1 MIEYDGEVEYEVRPY
16 HLTRAHKEG
25 RKAQN
30 RKTII
35 APELKKLDETI
46 FSRRGGGLSRI
57 RRMPP
62 DRHTRLSLSILKA
75 FE

>member
-1 MIEYDGEVEYEVRPY
+1 MIEYYGEVEYEVRPY

-25 RKAQN
+25 RK
-30 RKTII
+30 RKIGKIII

-46 FSRRGGGLSRI
+46 FSRRGGGLSKI

-62 DRHTRLSLSILKA
+62 DRHTRLSLFILKA

>member
-1 MIEYDGEVEYEVRPY
+1 MEK
-16 HLTRAHKEG
+16 LTAWVTLSAKQVLKEEREHK
-25 RKAQN
+25 N

-35 APELKKLDETI
+35 APELKKLDEDI
-46 FSRRGGGLSRI
+46 FSRRGGGLSKI

-62 DRHTRLSLSILKA
+62 DRHTRLSFFILKA

>member
-16 HLTRAHKEG
+16 HLTRAYKG
-25 RKAQN
+25 GKKAQN

-46 FSRRGGGLSRI
+46 FSRRGGGYRKFGGCLPI
-57 RRMPP
+57 DIP
-62 DRHTRLSLSILKA
+62 DCHFS
-75 FE
+75 F

>member
-1 MIEYDGEVEYEVRPY
+1 MIEYDGEVEDKVRPY
-16 HLTRAHKEG
+16 PLTNAEG
-25 RKAQN
+25 GKKALN

-35 APELKKLDETI
+35 APELRKLDGAI
-46 FSRRGGGLSRI
+46 FSRRGGGLSKI

-62 DRHTRLSLSILKA
+62 DRHTRLSFFILKA